1 MSTARRASA
10 GARESTAPVENEA
23 PVENGA
29 PLDRVVLGRT
39 GLEVRRLG
47 FGGIPIQRVSEAE
60 AVATVRHVVEGGCEF
75 IDTSRAYSTSE
86 RRIGLALREM
96 GCASGAPGPAT
107 TDPAG
112 ASSSAGR
119 AAHGAPATSPGNPA
133 GGRRLVIASK
143 SHARTADAMRA
154 DLETSLR
161 ELQRDYIDIYKCHF
175 VSTQADY
182 EKVIGPGGALEAL
195 QKARDEGL
203 IGHIGIT
210 GHSLE
215 VLDRSLDDGLFD
227 VLMVCFGILEPKA
240 RETIIPKARE
250 KNVGILAMKPFSGGM
265 VDDARLALK
274 YALAEPG
281 VLVLAGL
288 EHPGLFDENWR
299 IFQEVSRSGAALTE
313 AEQAQIAELQRT
325 YDKVFCR
332 RCDYCQPCAE
342 NIPIQ
347 TVLGVRSM
355 AKRMGK
361 GLLEKGPF
369 WPALQ
374 RARNCTEC
382 GECVTRCPY
391 DLPIPDLIRENLAWL
406 DALEG

>member
-1 MSTARRASA
+1 MSAASKGDGDATSPVASPAASA
-10 GARESTAPVENEA
+10 AAPA
-23 PVENGA
+23 PTS
-29 PLDRVVLGRT
+29 LDRVVLGRT
-39 GLEVRRLG
+39 GLEVRRMG

-60 AVATVRHVVEGGCEF
+60 AVATVLHVVEQGCEF

-86 RRIGLALREM
+86 RRIGLALKEA
-96 GCASGAPGPAT
+96 GIGPTGPAGPGPT
-107 TDPAG
+107 GRPADG
-112 ASSSAGR
+112 S
-119 AAHGAPATSPGNPA
+119 H
-133 GGRRLVIASK
+133 RLVLASK
-143 SHARTADAMRA
+143 SHAKTADAMRA

-175 VSTQADY
+175 VSTHADY

-195 QKARDEGL
+195 LQARDEGL
-203 IGHIGIT
+203 VGHIGIT

-240 RETIIPKARE
+240 RETIIPKARD
-250 KNVGILAMKPFSGGM
+250 KNVGVLAMKPFSGGII
-265 VDDARLALK
+265 DNARLALK
-274 YALAEPG
+274 YTMAEPG
-281 VLVLAGL
+281 VLVLVGL
-288 EHPGLFDENWR
+288 EHPDLFDEDWR
-299 IFQEVSRSGAALTE
+299 IFQEISRDGAALT
-313 AEQAQIAELQRT
+313 ASEQAQIAELQQT
-325 YDKVFCR
+325 FDKVFCR

-347 TVLGVRSM
+347 TVLGMRSM
-355 AKRMGK
+355 IKRMGPE
-361 GLLEKGPF
+361 LLKKGPF
-369 WPALQ
+369 WPAIQ

-391 DLPIPDLIRENLAWL
+391 DLPIPDLLAENLAWL